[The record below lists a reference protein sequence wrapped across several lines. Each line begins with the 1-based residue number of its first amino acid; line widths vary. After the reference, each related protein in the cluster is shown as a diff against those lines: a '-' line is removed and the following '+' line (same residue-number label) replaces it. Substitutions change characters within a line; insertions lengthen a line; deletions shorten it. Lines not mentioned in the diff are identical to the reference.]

1 MAIVDLGAIITI
13 LFYLS
18 FAAGIANVCLLLLLL
33 KSYWKTYKEIK
44 SHFTIGLL
52 YFASVM
58 LIQNIFVT
66 VGLTVHIFVDVVP
79 PSLAS
84 NIGPPT
90 MLSIINL
97 IQLVA
102 LSILYRISKN

>member
-1 MAIVDLGAIITI
+1 MAIVDLGSTVTI
-13 LFYLS
+13 LVYFSLTAGLVNIYLL
-18 FAAGIANVCLLLLLL
+18 FLLLRT
-33 KSYWKTYKEIK
+33 YWKTYNEIK

-66 VGLTVHIFVDVVP
+66 FGLVVHLFVELVP
-79 PSLAS
+79 AS
-84 NIGPPT
+84 FSSNLGPPF
-90 MLSIINL
+90 MLSIINI

-102 LSILYRISKN
+102 LTILYRISKN

>member
-1 MAIVDLGAIITI
+1 MAILDLNPIITV
-13 LFYLS
+13 LFYVS
-18 FAAGIANVCLLLLLL
+18 IGAGIANVCLLLLLL

-66 VGLTVHIFVDVVP
+66 LGLMAHIMVGVS

-84 NIGPPT
+84 NLGPST
-90 MLSIINL
+90 MLSIINI
-97 IQLVA
+97 IQLSA
-102 LSILYRISKN
+102 LTILYRISKN

>member
-1 MAIVDLGAIITI
+1 MAIVELGPIITV

-18 FAAGIANVCLLLLLL
+18 LGAGIANVCLLLLLL

-52 YFASVM
+52 YFASIM

-66 VGLTVHIFVDVVP
+66 LGLTVHLMVEVA

-84 NIGPPT
+84 NLGPPT
-90 MLSIINL
+90 MLSIINI

-102 LSILYRISKN
+102 LSILYKISKN

>member
-1 MAIVDLGAIITI
+1 MAIIDLGSITN
-13 LFYLS
+13 LLVYFSL
-18 FAAGIANVCLLLLLL
+18 AAGIANVCLLLILL
-33 KSYWKTYKEIK
+33 KTYWKTYKEIK

-58 LIQNIFVT
+58 LLQNIFVT
-66 VGLTVHIFVDVVP
+66 FGLTAHLIVDIIP
-79 PSLAS
+79 HSLAS
-84 NIGPPT
+84 SLGPPI
-90 MLSIINL
+90 MLSIINI

>member
-1 MAIVDLGAIITI
+1 MAIVELGPIITV
-13 LFYLS
+13 LLYLS
-18 FAAGIANVCLLLLLL
+18 IAAGIANVCLLLLLL

-66 VGLTVHIFVDVVP
+66 VGLTVHLMVAVA

-84 NIGPPT
+84 NTGPPT
-90 MLSIINL
+90 MLSIINI

-102 LSILYRISKN
+102 LTILYRISKN

>member
-1 MAIVDLGAIITI
+1 MAFVDLGSTVTI
-13 LFYLS
+13 LVYFSL
-18 FAAGIANVCLLLLLL
+18 AAGLVNIYLLFLLLRT
-33 KSYWKTYKEIK
+33 YWKTYKEIK

-58 LIQNIFVT
+58 LIQNILVTFGLVVHLFVE
-66 VGLTVHIFVDVVP
+66 LVP
-79 PSLAS
+79 AS
-84 NIGPPT
+84 FSSNLGPPI
-90 MLSIINL
+90 MLGIINI

>member
-1 MAIVDLGAIITI
+1 MAILELGPVITV

-18 FAAGIANVCLLLLLL
+18 LAAGVANICLLVLLL
-33 KSYWKTYKEIK
+33 KTYWKTYKEIK

-66 VGLTVHIFVDVVP
+66 IGLMVHLMVDVA

-84 NIGPPT
+84 NLGPPT
-90 MLSIINL
+90 MLSIINI

>member
-1 MAIVDLGAIITI
+1 MAIVELGPIITV

-18 FAAGIANVCLLLLLL
+18 LGAGIANVCLLLLLL

-66 VGLTVHIFVDVVP
+66 VGLMAHLMVEVS
-79 PSLAS
+79 PSSAS
-84 NIGPPT
+84 NLGPPT
-90 MLSIINL
+90 MLSIINI

-102 LSILYRISKN
+102 LTILYRISKN

>member
-1 MAIVDLGAIITI
+1 MAIVELGPLITV

-18 FAAGIANVCLLLLLL
+18 LAAGIANVCLLLLLL

-66 VGLTVHIFVDVVP
+66 LGLTVNLMVEVS

-84 NIGPPT
+84 NLGPPT
-90 MLSIINL
+90 MLSIINI

-102 LSILYRISKN
+102 LTILYRISKN

>member
-1 MAIVDLGAIITI
+1 MAIVELDPIITV
-13 LFYLS
+13 LFYVS
-18 FAAGIANVCLLLLLL
+18 IGAGIANVCLLLLLL

-58 LIQNIFVT
+58 LVQNLFVT
-66 VGLTVHIFVDVVP
+66 VGLMIHLMKDVSP
-79 PSLAS
+79 FLAS
-84 NIGPPT
+84 NLGPPT
-90 MLSIINL
+90 MLSIINI

-102 LSILYRISKN
+102 LIILYRISKN

>member
-1 MAIVDLGAIITI
+1 MAIVELDPIITV
-13 LFYLS
+13 LFYVSLG
-18 FAAGIANVCLLLLLL
+18 AGIANVCLLLLLL

-52 YFASVM
+52 YFASIM

-66 VGLTVHIFVDVVP
+66 VGLMAHLMVEVS

-84 NIGPPT
+84 NLGPPT
-90 MLSIINL
+90 MLSIINI

-102 LSILYRISKN
+102 MSILYKISKN

>member
-1 MAIVDLGAIITI
+1 MAIAGLGSTITI
-13 LFYLS
+13 LVYFSLLAGLVNIYLL
-18 FAAGIANVCLLLLLL
+18 IILLRT
-33 KSYWKTYKEIK
+33 YWKTYKEIK

-58 LIQNIFVT
+58 LVQNILVT
-66 VGLTVHIFVDVVP
+66 LGLTVHLLVDVVP
-79 PSLAS
+79 VSLAS

-90 MLSIINL
+90 MLGIINI

-102 LSILYRISKN
+102 LTILYRISKN